1 MCGIF
6 GAVSSSHIHKDLIQ
20 GLSKLEYRGYDS
32 AGLTLISK
40 SNKIKRLRCTGKVVA
55 LKKLLASNRVMGNCG
70 IAHTRWAC
78 LLYTSPSPRDRQ
90 KSRMPSSA

>member
-32 AGLTLISK
+32 AGLSLISK
-40 SNKIKRLRCTGKVVA
+40 TNRIKRLRCTGKVVA
-55 LKKLLASNRVMGNCG
+55 LKKLLASHKLTGV
-70 IAHTRWAC
+70 
-78 LLYTSPSPRDRQ
+78 
-90 KSRMPSSA
+90 